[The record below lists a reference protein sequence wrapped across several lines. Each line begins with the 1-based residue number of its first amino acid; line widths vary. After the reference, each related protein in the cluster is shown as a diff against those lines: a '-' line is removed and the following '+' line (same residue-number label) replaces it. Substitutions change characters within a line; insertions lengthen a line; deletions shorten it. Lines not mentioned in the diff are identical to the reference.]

1 MSAVFIKIFNMCITA
16 SYMMLAVILF
26 RMLLKKAPKWLTCI
40 LWALVALRLV
50 FPFSFESMISLI
62 PNDEPVPRDITLS
75 KTPAVN
81 TGVPAIN
88 NTVNPVIL
96 NNFTPAVGD
105 SVNPLQVYIKLA
117 AIVWLMGIFAMIVY
131 ALISYLRL
139 KRTVAA
145 SIPVNDGVRACDDIK
160 TPFILGIVKPV
171 IYIPSGVDGETLDYV
186 LKHEHAHLKRH
197 DHFWKPLGF
206 LLLTVYWF
214 NPLCWIS
221 YILLCRDIEAACDEK
236 VIKDMDKEA
245 VAGYSEALLD
255 LSFKRAKIAA
265 CPLAFGETGVKGRV
279 RSILNYKKP
288 AFWIIIAGLI
298 ACVLLLIFF
307 LKRPQD
313 DASSVVNLGEPVKVD
328 SDVPTLFMADMLSSQ
343 FHAGFEPTIL
353 GYSWSQRVKGD
364 DWTGIVVDAIAPF
377 SPEAEKFIDHVRI
390 IEGDDAHPYPYMLS
404 FSIEPYKVIM
414 TEYDLEEVK
423 NGKAE
428 YKEGTDITDEVMFKT
443 LKKGRLYVIRA
454 YFEGED
460 HKGDANYCFVT
471 EPEDKA
477 DQNASADDVIVTP
490 QVEPLP
496 VMPEYHTLYETKA
509 DITHDGIDDRI
520 ALEMAYFDE
529 SETEDPDR
537 TLKVTWANVAVYSGK
552 SGDCIF
558 RSGDISMV
566 HAGNGVLYLTEYEGE
581 KYLLEASVEAYQ
593 GEDFYNYCLYSLDES
608 GEQLTLMTGHDSWE
622 MFDIDEDGYYHEK
635 DRSETDPHFEKYEEA
650 VRPLLSD
657 DAIVLIACDVDAE
670 RPVYSKEG
678 KVESALDY
686 FDSHKYY

>member
-1 MSAVFIKIFNMCITA
+1 MSAVFIKIFNMCVTA
-16 SYMMLAVILF
+16 SYMMLAVILL

-75 KTPAVN
+75 KTPAIN
-81 TGVPAIN
+81 SGVPAIN

-96 NNFTPAVGD
+96 NNFAPAAGD
-105 SVNPLQVYIKLA
+105 SANPLQVYINLA
-117 AIVWLMGIFAMIVY
+117 AIVWLAGILVMIVY

-145 SIPVNDGVRACDDIK
+145 SIPVKDGVRACDDIK

-206 LLLTVYWF
+206 FLLTVYWF

-255 LSFKRAKIAA
+255 LSFKRTKIAA

-288 AFWIIIAGLI
+288 AFWIIIAGI
-298 ACVLLLIFF
+298 TACVLLLIFF

-313 DASSVVNLGEPVKVD
+313 DASSVVNLGEPVKVS
-328 SDVPTLFMADMLSSQ
+328 SDVPTLFMADTLSSQ
-343 FHAGFEPTIL
+343 LNAGFETTIL
-353 GYSWSQRVKGD
+353 GYSWSQKVKGD
-364 DWTGIVVDAIAPF
+364 DWTGIDVDAIAPF

-390 IEGDDAHPYPYMLS
+390 IEGDDAHPYWYMLK
-404 FSIEPYKVIM
+404 FSITPDKVFM

-423 NGKAE
+423 NDKAE
-428 YKEGTDITDEVMFKT
+428 YKEGTDITDEVM
-443 LKKGRLYVIRA
+443 LK
-454 YFEGED
+454 
-460 HKGDANYCFVT
+460 
-471 EPEDKA
+471 
-477 DQNASADDVIVTP
+477 
-490 QVEPLP
+490 PL
-496 VMPEYHTLYETKA
+496 
-509 DITHDGIDDRI
+509 
-520 ALEMAYFDE
+520 
-529 SETEDPDR
+529 
-537 TLKVTWANVAVYSGK
+537 
-552 SGDCIF
+552 
-558 RSGDISMV
+558 
-566 HAGNGVLYLTEYEGE
+566 
-581 KYLLEASVEAYQ
+581 
-593 GEDFYNYCLYSLDES
+593 
-608 GEQLTLMTGHDSWE
+608 
-622 MFDIDEDGYYHEK
+622 
-635 DRSETDPHFEKYEEA
+635 
-650 VRPLLSD
+650 
-657 DAIVLIACDVDAE
+657 
-670 RPVYSKEG
+670 
-678 KVESALDY
+678 
-686 FDSHKYY
+686 